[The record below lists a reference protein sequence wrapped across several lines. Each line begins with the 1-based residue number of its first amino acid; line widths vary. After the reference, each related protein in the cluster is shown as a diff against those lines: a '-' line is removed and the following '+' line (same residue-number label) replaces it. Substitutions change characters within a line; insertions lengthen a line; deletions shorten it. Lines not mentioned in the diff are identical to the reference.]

1 MSHLTDKLKAAV
13 KGPIKEGDKLPAGIS
28 LKENNPE
35 QGTVELDKLTGR
47 ILVVGVPGAFT
58 PPCSSHVPGYVQQA
72 EALNQKGVEGVYIV
86 AVNDAFTTQAWK
98 DKLGVNSPNVHIL
111 ADDTGAFTHAVGLN
125 FDATG
130 LLGGQR
136 SQRYALLVEGGV
148 VKKAFVEKNAP
159 DVSVTSAENV
169 MKAI

>member
-13 KGPIKEGDKLPAGIS
+13 KGPIKEGDSLPKNIL
-28 LKENNPE
+28 LKESNPE
-35 QGTVELDKLTGR
+35 QGTVDLAGQTGR

-58 PPCSSHVPGYVQQA
+58 PPCSSHVPGYVQHA
-72 EALNQKGVEGVYIV
+72 DAFNQKGVEGVYVV

-98 DKLGVNSPNVHIL
+98 EKLGASSPHVHIL

-136 SQRYALLVEGGV
+136 SQRYALLVEGGI
-148 VKKAFVEKNAP
+148 VKKAFVEKHAP
-159 DVSVTSAENV
+159 DVSVTSADNV
-169 MKAI
+169 LKAI